1 MIKLIKQDLLAYF
14 AEEVSHC
21 AIALDALEAA
31 PAPKAAW
38 LLPRKR
44 SRTSRQRDRSVC
56 VSVRDKE
63 REREAKKEREKREN
77 NKERK
82 STAGA
87 RKILTNCPSKLLQTV
102 PLALFL

>member
-14 AEEVSHC
+14 VEEVSHC

-56 VSVRDKE
+56 VSVRDKK
-63 REREAKKEREKREN
+63 REEKKEREEREN

-82 STAGA
+82 STTGA
-87 RKILTNCPSKLLQTV
+87 RKMLTNCPSKLLQTV